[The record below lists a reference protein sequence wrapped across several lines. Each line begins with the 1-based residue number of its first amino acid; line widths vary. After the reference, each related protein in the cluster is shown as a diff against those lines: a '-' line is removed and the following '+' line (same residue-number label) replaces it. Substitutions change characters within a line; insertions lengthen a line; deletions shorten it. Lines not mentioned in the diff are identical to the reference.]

1 MNAILNE
8 KLDTVWKVLE
18 TIPDPEIPV
27 ITVVELGVIRAVDF
41 KDDFLQITI
50 TPTYS
55 GCPAMKQ
62 FEDDIV
68 SELNKAG
75 FADVRIKTVF
85 DPAWTTDWMS
95 DEAREKLRVY
105 GIAPPEKGS
114 NDKGVLFAQGPK
126 VVACPQCRSED
137 TKLVSQFGSTA
148 CKALYSCNSCKETF
162 DYFKCI

>member
-27 ITVVELGVIRAVDF
+27 ITVVELGVIRALDF
-41 KDDFLQITI
+41 MDDFLQITI

-114 NDKGVLFAQGPK
+114 HDKGVLFAQGPK

-137 TKLVSQFGSTA
+137 TMLVSQFGSTA